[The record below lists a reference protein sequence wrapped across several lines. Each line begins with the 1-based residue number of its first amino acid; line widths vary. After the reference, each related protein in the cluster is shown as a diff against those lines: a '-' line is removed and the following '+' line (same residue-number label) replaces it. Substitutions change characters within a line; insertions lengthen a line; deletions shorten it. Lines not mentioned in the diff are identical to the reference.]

1 MPKKLDLSVI
11 IPTRNRLKLLKKT
24 INQLSKN
31 RFFFKDIIIV
41 DSSDRVL
48 KKNIFL
54 IKKEFKQIKII
65 IYNSKPSI
73 SKQRNIG
80 ITKIKK
86 KREYI
91 MFLDDDIK
99 FQKDSLNVMYKFI

>member
-54 IKKEFKQIKII
+54 IKKEFKQIKI
-65 IYNSKPSI
+65 SI
-73 SKQRNIG
+73 
-80 ITKIKK
+80 
-86 KREYI
+86 
-91 MFLDDDIK
+91 
-99 FQKDSLNVMYKFI
+99 